1 MLARL
6 VLRAIP
12 DAVVAALENGAE
24 PNEVV
29 TLSSNETEHQAA
41 CVACL
46 GLAGQKGVFRAGD
59 QSYSQ
64 SGPGYEA
71 TLSAAID
78 RLAKIGMTESAS
90 NPKSEA
96 NGSGSG
102 SPVSESLEG
111 TEWQDLL
118 LASESRVPERWKNEL
133 LKCEYRFRRG

>member
-12 DAVVAALENGAE
+12 DAVVAALENGAT
-24 PNEVV
+24 PNEVATV
-29 TLSSNETEHQAA
+29 SSNETERQTA
-41 CVACL
+41 CVTCL
-46 GLAGQKGVFRAGD
+46 GLAGQEGVFRAGD
-59 QSYSQ
+59 QSYAKG
-64 SGPGYEA
+64 GPGYDA

-78 RLAKIGMTESAS
+78 RLAKIGITESAS
-90 NPKSEA
+90 DPKSEA

-102 SPVSESLEG
+102 SPGSESLEG

-118 LASESRVPERWKNEL
+118 LASESRIPERWKNEL